1 MFDWS
6 QPIPVAALLT
16 PAMILI
22 VGLSQAGVVAVGI
35 WFMRRAARDRNKQ
48 IDAMAKALQDMG
60 QGLLDMGGTL
70 NESARGIRELL
81 EVRTKP

>member
-16 PAMILI
+16 PTMILI
-22 VGLSQAGVVAVGI
+22 AGLSQVVVVAAGI

-48 IDAMAKALQDMG
+48 IDAMANALQDMG
-60 QGLLDMGGTL
+60 QGLRDMGGTL

-81 EVRTKP
+81 EVRANP